1 MTQPFLKWPGG
12 KRWLAGRIAAL
23 VTRESFGL
31 YYEPF
36 LGGGA
41 VFFALKPERATL
53 SDINPSLI
61 ETYEQVRKD
70 PTAIAERLSKIPVDS
85 TTYYRMRGEIPGS
98 ALDRAI
104 RFLYLNRTAFGGMYR
119 ENMRGEFNVPFGGG
133 DRTPELLWRT
143 TILTQ
148 ASEALFSAELLSEDF
163 EELVNRAKQGD
174 VVYCDPTYN
183 APSKQGTFR
192 RYNGTRFTWQDQERL
207 AAAAFRASERG
218 AFVLVS
224 NDDSDDIRDLYS
236 SVKRLQFARTSC
248 LSAKSIGRRQIRET
262 VYVLHPKE
270 EQWVIDSP
278 LCQCK

>member
-12 KRWLAGRIAAL
+12 KRWLAGRLAAL
-23 VTRESFGL
+23 IARESCDR

-70 PTAIAERLSKIPVDS
+70 PTTIAERLSEIPVDS

-143 TILTQ
+143 AILTQ
-148 ASEALFSAELLSEDF
+148 ASGALFCAELLSEDF
-163 EELVNRAKQGD
+163 EEIVNRAKQGD

-183 APSKQGTFR
+183 APNKQSTFR

-236 SVKRLQFARTSC
+236 SVKRLQFARASC

-262 VYVLHPKE
+262 VYVLHPKG
-270 EQWVIDSP
+270 SSG
-278 LCQCK
+278 

>member
-12 KRWLAGRIAAL
+12 KRWLSSRVSAL
-23 VTRESFGL
+23 ITQESFDR

-41 VFFALKPERATL
+41 VFFALKPEQAIL
-53 SDINPSLI
+53 SDINPALI
-61 ETYEQVRKD
+61 ETYEQVRRD
-70 PTAIAERLSKIPVDS
+70 PTAIAERLSEIPIDS
-85 TTYYRMRGEIPGS
+85 TTYYRMRSERAGS

-148 ASEALFSAELLSEDF
+148 ASEALCSAKLLSGDF
-163 EELVNRAKQGD
+163 EEIVSKAKQGD

-183 APSKQGTFR
+183 TPSKRGPFR
-192 RYNGTRFTWQDQERL
+192 RYNGTRFTWEDQERL
-207 AAAAFRASERG
+207 ASVAFQASERG
-218 AFVLVS
+218 ALVLVS
-224 NDDSDDIRDLYS
+224 NDDSYDIRKLYS
-236 SVKRLQFARTSC
+236 SIKRLQFERASC
-248 LSAKSIGRRQIRET
+248 LSAKLAGRRKIRET
-262 VYVLHPKE
+262 LYILHPKGSS
-270 EQWVIDSP
+270 QSMLTYDA
-278 LCQCK
+278 